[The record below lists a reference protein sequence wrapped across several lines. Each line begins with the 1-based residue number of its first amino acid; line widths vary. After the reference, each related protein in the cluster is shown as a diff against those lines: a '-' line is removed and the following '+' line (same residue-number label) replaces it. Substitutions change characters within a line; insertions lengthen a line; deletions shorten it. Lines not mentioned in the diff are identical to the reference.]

1 MDEQNLKSQISDLLS
16 KKNYAIIV
24 AGGTGTR
31 MQTAVPKQ
39 FLLLHGLPVLMHT
52 ILAFIQSAIKP
63 DIILVL
69 PAAYHDYWKELCNT
83 HQFDTPHQL
92 VTGGEARFH
101 SVKNGLDLIPAD
113 ENTLVAIHDAV
124 RPLTSSHIIET
135 SYQYAQEHGNA
146 VTAVKSRDSVR
157 QLVNNRSVSL
167 LRDQIYLIQT
177 PQTFK
182 ASLLKKAYEQPYSE
196 SFTDDASVV
205 EQYGAEIHLTEGS
218 HQNIKITFPE
228 DIAIAELLLN
238 KKPQA

>member
-1 MDEQNLKSQISDLLS
+1 MNEQNLTSPISHLQSQ
-16 KKNYAIIV
+16 KNYAIIV

-31 MQTAVPKQ
+31 MQSAVPKQ
-39 FLLLHGLPVLMHT
+39 FLLLNGLPVLMHT
-52 ILAFIQSAIKP
+52 ILAFMQSAIKP

-69 PAAYHDYWKELCNT
+69 PAAYHNYWRELCHT

-101 SVKNGLDLIPAD
+101 SVKNGLDLIAAD
-113 ENTLVAIHDAV
+113 DDTLVAIHDAV
-124 RPLTSSHIIET
+124 RPLTSGYIIEK
-135 SYQYAQEHGNA
+135 SYQQAREHGSA
-146 VTAVKSRDSVR
+146 VVAVKSRDSVR
-157 QLVNNRSVSL
+157 QLINNRSVSL

-182 ASLLKKAYEQPYSE
+182 AGLLKKAYEQPYSE
-196 SFTDDASVV
+196 NFTDDASVV

-228 DIAIAELLLN
+228 DVAIAELLLN